1 MTIGIKNRRSKRS
14 IGAKTSTAIDDIM
27 GNKQI
32 KLAYA
37 FSNQAYQSEAD
48 RYGYDGY
55 EYVDD
60 LSSKRQAVFYNK
72 DLNKSFLAQRGTK
85 PTDIQDL
92 YQDAQI
98 LTGLFGQ
105 NSLRPTE
112 GAKTINNI
120 RDRYKDVQITNTG
133 HSLGGSTANVLG
145 KKFNMN
151 TIAFNQGSGITQPF
165 KKLECY
171 SDNPPSY
178 CDKIK
183 NYRIQ
188 GDAISFLSRFNKDT
202 TTIDRPDISSLTKHN
217 LSSFGRQP

>member
-1 MTIGIKNRRSKRS
+1 MIGVKQQRRIKRS

-32 KLAYA
+32 KLAHA
-37 FSNQAYQSEAD
+37 FSNQAYQPQNE
-48 RYGYDGY
+48 RIGFDGY
-55 EYVDD
+55 KYVDD
-60 LSSKRQAVFYNK
+60 SSSKRQAVFYNK

-85 PTDIQDL
+85 PTDLQDL

-112 GAKTINNI
+112 GAKTINDI
-120 RDRYKDVQITNTG
+120 RNRYKDVQITNTG

-145 KKFNMN
+145 KQFNLN
-151 TIAFNQGSGITQPF
+151 TIGFNQGAGISQVF

-171 SDNPPSY
+171 DINPPSY
-178 CDKIK
+178 CDKIH
-183 NYRIQ
+183 NYRIE
-188 GDAISFLSRFNKDT
+188 GDPISFLSRFNRDT
-202 TTIDRPDISSLTKHN
+202 TTISKPDISGLIKHS
-217 LSSFGRQP
+217 LSSFEVP

>member
-1 MTIGIKNRRSKRS
+1 MAIGIKQRRTKRS

-32 KLAYA
+32 NLAYA
-37 FSNQAYQSEAD
+37 FSNQAYAPINE
-48 RYGYDGY
+48 RHGFDGY

-72 DLNKSFLAQRGTK
+72 DLNQSFLAQRGTK
-85 PTDIQDL
+85 PTDLQDL

-98 LTGLFGQ
+98 LTGLFGE
-105 NSLRPTE
+105 NSIRPSE
-112 GAKTINNI
+112 GSKTINDITN
-120 RDRYKDVQITNTG
+120 RYKDVQITNTG

-145 KKFNMN
+145 KQFNMN

-165 KKLECY
+165 QKLECY
-171 SDNPPSY
+171 GDNPPSY

-188 GDAISFLSRFNKDT
+188 GDPISFLSRYNRDT
-202 TTIDRPDISSLTKHN
+202 HTISRPDISGLTKHS
-217 LSSFGRQP
+217 LSSFEVP

>member
-1 MTIGIKNRRSKRS
+1 MTIGIKNRSIKRS

-32 KLAYA
+32 NLAYA
-37 FSNQAYQSEAD
+37 FSNQSYQAPED
-48 RYGYDGY
+48 RHGYDGY
-55 EYVDD
+55 EYVDN

-85 PTDIQDL
+85 PTDIQYL

-98 LTGLFGQ
+98 VTGLFGE
-105 NSLRPTE
+105 NSLRPSQ

-133 HSLGGSTANVLG
+133 HSLGASTANVLG
-145 KKFNMN
+145 EQFNMT
-151 TIAFNQGSGITQPF
+151 TIGFNQGSGLTQPF
-165 KKLECY
+165 NKLECY
-171 SDNPPSY
+171 GENAPSY

-183 NYRIQ
+183 N
-188 GDAISFLSRFNKDT
+188 
-202 TTIDRPDISSLTKHN
+202 
-217 LSSFGRQP
+217 

>member
-1 MTIGIKNRRSKRS
+1 MAIGIKQRRTKRS

-32 KLAYA
+32 NLAYA
-37 FSNQAYQSEAD
+37 FSNQAYQPKED
-48 RYGYDGY
+48 RHGFDGY

-72 DLNKSFLAQRGTK
+72 DLNQSFLAQRGTK
-85 PTDIQDL
+85 ADMQDL
-92 YQDAQI
+92 GQDFQI
-98 LTGLFGQ
+98 ATGLFGE

-112 GAKTINNI
+112 GAKTINDI
-120 RDRYKDVQITNTG
+120 RNRYKDVQITNTG

-145 KKFNMN
+145 KQFNMN

-171 SDNPPSY
+171 GNDPPSY
-178 CDKIK
+178 CDKIQ
-183 NYRIQ
+183 NYRIH
-188 GDAISFLSRFNKDT
+188 GDPLSFLSRFNRDT
-202 TTIDRPDISSLTKHN
+202 TTIQRPDISGLTKHS
-217 LSSFGRQP
+217 LSSFEVP

>member
-1 MTIGIKNRRSKRS
+1 MTIGIKDRRTKRS

-32 KLAYA
+32 NLAYA
-37 FSNQAYQSEAD
+37 FSNQSYQPRTD
-48 RYGYDGY
+48 RHGYDGY

-85 PTDIQDL
+85 LDLQDL
-92 YQDAQI
+92 YQDMQI
-98 LTGLFGQ
+98 ATGLFGQ
-105 NSLRPTE
+105 NSIRPTE

-120 RDRYKDVQITNTG
+120 RDRYKDVEITNTG
-133 HSLGGSTANVLG
+133 HSLGASTANILG
-145 KKFNMN
+145 RQFNMN
-151 TIAFNQGSGITQPF
+151 TIGFNQGSGLSQPF
-165 KKLECY
+165 KKIECY
-171 SDNPPSY
+171 TDDPPSY

-188 GDAISFLSRFNKDT
+188 GDAISFLSRFNRDT
-202 TTIDRPDISSLTKHN
+202 TTINRPDISGLTKHN
-217 LSSFGRQP
+217 LSSFEV

>member
-1 MTIGIKNRRSKRS
+1 MTIGIKNRRTKRS

-32 KLAYA
+32 NLAYG
-37 FSNQAYQSEAD
+37 FSNQAYQAPED
-48 RYGYDGY
+48 RHGYNGY

-72 DLNKSFLAQRGTK
+72 DLNTSFLAQRGTK
-85 PTDIQDL
+85 LDMQDM

-105 NSLRPTE
+105 NSIRPTE

-145 KKFNMN
+145 KQFNMN
-151 TIAFNQGSGITQPF
+151 TIAFNQGSGITQPL

-171 SDNPPSY
+171 SDDQPAY
-178 CDKIK
+178 CNKIK
-183 NYRIQ
+183 NYRIE
-188 GDAISFLSRFNKDT
+188 GDAISFLSRFNRDT
-202 TTIDRPDISSLTKHN
+202 TTISRPDISGLTKHS
-217 LSSFGRQP
+217 LSSFEVP